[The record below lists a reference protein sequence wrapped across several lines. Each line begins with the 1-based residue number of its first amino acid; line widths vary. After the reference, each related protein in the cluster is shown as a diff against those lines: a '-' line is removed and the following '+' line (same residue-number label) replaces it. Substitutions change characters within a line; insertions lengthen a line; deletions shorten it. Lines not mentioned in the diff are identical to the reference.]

1 MRQDRDDT
9 SKASR
14 MAGKR
19 KKWWREAGIA
29 NPMLD
34 PVAPETVRKRKI
46 LKRQREPTQISDT
59 NSEVLSVPKTEI
71 SSRHRKK
78 ETLESCKDVHGG
90 TSDNKKPALDGMWVT
105 LVNKASP
112 KQLIDYVAN
121 SSKVVNKVLGS
132 VVKSSVESFE
142 ISNDNSLL
150 LTSKR
155 RKAIQLLKGAQIPKL
170 LTYDKAKQYIE
181 SNWNV
186 AKVHDLSELYH
197 DLDESEHVNGEREL
211 TDLLHELADL
221 FIFIDESLGEN
232 SHLIHFGEERYHFH
246 VACGAD
252 GAPFG
257 KDDEATA
264 WLLSFINSGTH
275 ITSEKENF
283 LLAGANCSE
292 NHIVMKRFAKKLVHE
307 FQSIKVKTFH
317 VRSCSVKF
325 SLELFP
331 SDMTFLASYSG
342 ELSNAAF
349 FFSSF
354 GNVNET
360 KKHIT
365 NGSLGPEPENTWHP
379 WVYAKRLE
387 VVEGVKQLKEK
398 LDQSSYA
405 ESTKR
410 TKVLDFIRGKES
422 RQEFEPLIG
431 PYVDLGLAEP
441 LHNANNAWQFIH
453 STILSL
459 SLEKSNIPSSCKDV
473 NDVPENSSFAKYLSV
488 LKTEVKAGRLLKKVT
503 KWFNSG
509 RKNSFDYRFTGKES
523 KKLSH
528 KFMYLVS
535 ALEND
540 DDPPE
545 TKMRLCAIANCALE
559 LRGAVSLFSRVNI
572 DGEDLMQGTKLR
584 LM

>member
-1 MRQDRDDT
+1 M
-9 SKASR
+9 
-14 MAGKR
+14 
-19 KKWWREAGIA
+19 
-29 NPMLD
+29 
-34 PVAPETVRKRKI
+34 
-46 LKRQREPTQISDT
+46 
-59 NSEVLSVPKTEI
+59 
-71 SSRHRKK
+71 
-78 ETLESCKDVHGG
+78 
-90 TSDNKKPALDGMWVT
+90 
-105 LVNKASP
+105 
-112 KQLIDYVAN
+112 Y
-121 SSKVVNKVLGS
+121 
-132 VVKSSVESFE
+132 
-142 ISNDNSLL
+142 
-150 LTSKR
+150 
-155 RKAIQLLKGAQIPKL
+155 
-170 LTYDKAKQYIE
+170 Y
-181 SNWNV
+181 
-186 AKVHDLSELYH
+186 
-197 DLDESEHVNGEREL
+197 DLDESEHVNGAYREL
-211 TDLLHELADL
+211 TDLLLELADL

-232 SHLIHFGEERYHFH
+232 SHLMHFGEERYHFH

-252 GAPFG
+252 GAPFS

-292 NHIVMKRFAKKLVHE
+292 NHIVMERFAKKLVHK
-307 FQSIKVKTFH
+307 FQSIKEKTFH
-317 VRSCSVKF
+317 VRNFSVKF

-331 SDMTFLASYSG
+331 SDTKFLALYSG

-349 FFSSF
+349 FFSSC
-354 GNVNET
+354 GYVNET
-360 KKHIT
+360 NKHIT
-365 NGSLGPEPENTWHP
+365 NGSLGPEPGNTWHP

-387 VVEGVKQLKEK
+387 VVEGVKKLKEK
-398 LDQSSYA
+398 FDQSSYA

-473 NDVPENSSFAKYLSV
+473 NDVPENSSFAKYLSI
-488 LKTEVKAGRLLKKVT
+488 LKTEVKAGRLMKKVT

-509 RKNSFDYRFTGKES
+509 RKNSFDYRFTGKQS

-535 ALEND
+535 ALESD

-559 LRGAVSLFSRVNI
+559 LRGTVSLFFKGKHRW
-572 DGEDLMQGTKLR
+572 GR
-584 LM
+584 LNGIERSLSKVP